1 MISKTLGSLAV
12 SSLIALGLMAH
23 AGTAQAG
30 DVSNARLACYV
41 DTYAYDQLSA
51 DYCASAWTPS
61 TANNPTVAYFEVIG
75 LPAGSYSYT
84 WKDLKTGQTGV
95 CSSTNKW
102 CTRSIRIIAARD
114 GTAEVQVIVRDNQTG
129 ATKTVS
135 ALAEFLDAWH

>member
-1 MISKTLGSLAV
+1 MISKSLCTLAAST
-12 SSLIALGLMAH
+12 LIAAGLLTNAGAAH
-23 AGTAQAG
+23 AG
-30 DVSNARLACYV
+30 DVSNAQLACYV
-41 DTYAYDQLSA
+41 DTYAYDQLSV

-61 TANNPTVAYFEVIG
+61 TANNPTTAYFEVVG

-84 WKDLKTGQTGV
+84 WKDLKTGQTGI
-95 CSSTNKW
+95 CSSANKW

-114 GTAEVQVIVRDNQTG
+114 GTAEVQVTVRDNQTG